1 MDIEVTSIEQKIER
15 FISTL
20 ETMGGSAGNQRLREA
35 LGWPETTYDGVKQQL
50 LAENRIVTGRGRGG
64 SVAIL
69 ESIEAMKVR
78 IINSLAVREVPAPYE
93 KKAVREASPK
103 NAALG
108 QRTGVVKK
116 SDLYSSIWAS
126 CDELR
131 GGMDASQYKDYV
143 LFMLFIKYISD
154 KYGNSDDF
162 APAVVIPPGASF
174 QDMVA
179 LKGNPDIGNLINTRV
194 IQKLIEA
201 NTKLARSDFPDFND
215 PNKLG
220 EGPAMVERLGNL
232 IAIFEKPELNFANNR
247 ADNDDLLGDAY
258 EYLMR
263 HFAQDSGK
271 SKGQFYTPSEVSS
284 VLAQVIGISQAN
296 TRGSTTAY
304 DPTCGS
310 GSLLLKVAAEA
321 GRHITLEGQEK
332 DVTTAGLARMNMI
345 LHGFPDA
352 TILSGDTL
360 VNPKFK
366 EGEQLRAYDYVVAN
380 PPFSDKRWAT
390 GLNPANDP
398 YQRFSWGEPPAKQG
412 DYAYLLHVIRSMK
425 STTGKGAVILPHGV
439 LFRGNAEA
447 HIRRQLVR
455 SGMLKGIIGL
465 PANLFYGTGI
475 PACILVLDKEN
486 ASARKGI
493 FMLDANKGFIKDG
506 PKNRLREQDIH
517 RIVDTF
523 RRGVDVPRYARM
535 VPLDEIASERNDY
548 NLNLPRYIDSSE
560 PEDLQDIDA
569 HLNGGIPERDLDAF
583 AADWQEMPAL
593 RQALFEPL
601 RPGYAR
607 LRQPISEVRA
617 IILAHPQFLHFQSK
631 VAALFG
637 KWQQAVMPLLS
648 GIQPGDK
655 PKALIAQVSETLL
668 ATFHAAPLLDPY
680 DVYQHLMDYWA
691 ETMQDDA
698 YLIAADGWQAQPR
711 RIVETDKKGKTKD
724 KGWVCDLLPKPF
736 IVARYFAAEQTAL
749 ETTQAELESLVSQLA
764 ELEEEHGGED
774 GLLFE
779 AQDEKGALTKASVS
793 QRLNAAEEGGAD
805 VAEPDEIPLLRRW
818 LELKDSEA
826 ALKRSLKAL
835 DAKLDQQAY
844 DHYAQLSEAEV
855 KKLVVE
861 DKWLAHLQAEVQ
873 QELQRISQ
881 TLAQRIR
888 ELAERYDTPL
898 PKLEDNVAALSAKVE
913 AHLKKMGAVWK

>member
-1 MDIEVTSIEQKIER
+1 MGIEVTSIEQKIER
-15 FISTL
+15 FISAL

-35 LGWPETTYDGVKQQL
+35 LGWPENTYDSIKQQL
-50 LAENRIVTGRGRGG
+50 LAEQRIVNGRGRGG

-69 ESIEAMKVR
+69 ESIEAMKAR
-78 IINSLAVREVPAPYE
+78 IINSLAVREVSAPYE
-93 KKAVREASPK
+93 NKAVKEASPK
-103 NAALG
+103 NAAPG

-162 APAVVIPPGASF
+162 APPVVIPPGASF

-366 EGEQLRAYDYVVAN
+366 DGEQLRAYDYVVAKAYRRACGRLFSAAHEDQMGQLQ
-380 PPFSDKRWAT
+380 PPPSSY
-390 GLNPANDP
+390 PAQYRAD
-398 YQRFSWGEPPAKQG
+398 QETSR
-412 DYAYLLHVIRSMK
+412 
-425 STTGKGAVILPHGV
+425 
-439 LFRGNAEA
+439 
-447 HIRRQLVR
+447 
-455 SGMLKGIIGL
+455 
-465 PANLFYGTGI
+465 
-475 PACILVLDKEN
+475 
-486 ASARKGI
+486 SARVC
-493 FMLDANKGFIKDG
+493 D
-506 PKNRLREQDIH
+506 R
-517 RIVDTF
+517 
-523 RRGVDVPRYARM
+523 ARDD
-535 VPLDEIASERNDY
+535 PLDR
-548 NLNLPRYIDSSE
+548 
-560 PEDLQDIDA
+560 
-569 HLNGGIPERDLDAF
+569 
-583 AADWQEMPAL
+583 
-593 RQALFEPL
+593 
-601 RPGYAR
+601 
-607 LRQPISEVRA
+607 
-617 IILAHPQFLHFQSK
+617 
-631 VAALFG
+631 
-637 KWQQAVMPLLS
+637 
-648 GIQPGDK
+648 
-655 PKALIAQVSETLL
+655 
-668 ATFHAAPLLDPY
+668 
-680 DVYQHLMDYWA
+680 
-691 ETMQDDA
+691 
-698 YLIAADGWQAQPR
+698 
-711 RIVETDKKGKTKD
+711 TD
-724 KGWVCDLLPKPF
+724 
-736 IVARYFAAEQTAL
+736 
-749 ETTQAELESLVSQLA
+749 
-764 ELEEEHGGED
+764 
-774 GLLFE
+774 
-779 AQDEKGALTKASVS
+779 
-793 QRLNAAEEGGAD
+793 
-805 VAEPDEIPLLRRW
+805 
-818 LELKDSEA
+818 
-826 ALKRSLKAL
+826 
-835 DAKLDQQAY
+835 
-844 DHYAQLSEAEV
+844 
-855 KKLVVE
+855 
-861 DKWLAHLQAEVQ
+861 
-873 QELQRISQ
+873 
-881 TLAQRIR
+881 AQRALCR
-888 ELAERYDTPL
+888 LAGSAL
-898 PKLEDNVAALSAKVE
+898 PCLARSAC
-913 AHLKKMGAVWK
+913 